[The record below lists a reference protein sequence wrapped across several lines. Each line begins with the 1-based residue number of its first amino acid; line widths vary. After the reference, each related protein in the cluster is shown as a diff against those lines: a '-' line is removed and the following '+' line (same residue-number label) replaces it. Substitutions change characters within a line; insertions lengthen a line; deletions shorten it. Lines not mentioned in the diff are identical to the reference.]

1 MKIMNEHQNHLEMA
15 YFAVPG
21 QVRVSVL
28 TRYPFQN
35 GLGKQSCEL

>member
-1 MKIMNEHQNHLEMA
+1 MNINENHLEMVF
-15 YFAVPG
+15 FAVPG

-28 TRYPFQN
+28 ARYPFQN